1 MTLADLERR
10 AAAGDVEAQRA
21 LAQGLDAQGRHT
33 EAIDWWARAGQ
44 SGDAQALTVLGI
56 RLTTGHNAP
65 LLPAQGVQLLAD
77 AAQAG
82 GAEAAGHLAALAG
95 AGFHM
100 RQSWTGAL
108 DLLLRSAELGSVSA
122 QRKLEI
128 LSGRGPDSAGE
139 GRWRN
144 LREAVDLAAW
154 TRAPAPAALSVS
166 PRIFSVKALIP
177 PAACAW
183 VIEQS
188 AHRLARAE
196 LYDPETGKPVLGTET
211 RLNRIANFAMADTCL
226 LNLMIQARMSAAAGL
241 PFNRSEAFAVLNYAV
256 GEEYGEHVDFLDPAI
271 PSYAQEL
278 ARMGQ
283 RIATCLI
290 YLNEG
295 YEGGETEF
303 PKLGLSFKGGQG
315 DALIFFSA
323 DPVSG
328 RPDPRTVHAG
338 RTPTSG
344 QKWLL
349 SQFFRNRP
357 VIGPGPG

>member
-1 MTLADLERR
+1 MALADLERR
-10 AAAGDVEAQRA
+10 AAAGDVEAQRS
-21 LAQGLDAQGRHT
+21 LAQDLDAQGRHSD
-33 EAIDWWARAGQ
+33 AIDWWARAGKA
-44 SGDAQALTVLGI
+44 GDAQALTVLGL
-56 RLTTGHNAP
+56 RLTTGQNAP
-65 LLPAQGVQLLAD
+65 RLPAQGVQLLAD
-77 AAQAG
+77 AARAG
-82 GAEAAGHLAALAG
+82 GAEAAGHLAVLAG
-95 AGFHM
+95 AGFHV

-108 DLLLRSAELGSVSA
+108 DLLLRSAELGSSSA
-122 QRKLEI
+122 QKQLEI
-128 LSGRGPDSAGE
+128 LAGRAPDADGE

-144 LREAVDLAAW
+144 LRQAVDLGFWTGAPEAAVIS
-154 TRAPAPAALSVS
+154 AS
-166 PRIFSVKALIP
+166 PRVFSVTGLIP

-188 AHRLARAE
+188 AARLVRAE
-196 LYDPETGKPVLGTET
+196 LYDPATGKPVLGTET

-226 LNLMIQARMSAAAGL
+226 LNLLIQARMSAAAGI
-241 PFNRSEAFAVLNYAV
+241 PFGMMEAFAVLNYAV
-256 GEEYGEHVDFLDPAI
+256 GEEYGEHFDYLDPAL
-271 PSYAQEL
+271 PGYAQEL

-295 YEGGETEF
+295 YDGGETEF
-303 PKLGLSFKGGQG
+303 PKLGVSFKGGQG
-315 DALIFFSA
+315 DALVFFSA
-323 DPVSG
+323 DPASG

-357 VIGPGPG
+357 VIGAGPG